1 MKFNREMFLKFILM
15 SIALFTI
22 VSPVFAEG
30 VGEKVGGSMERNV
43 NALIPGILLAI
54 SIYFI
59 FVRDWM
65 KFISFIAITILV
77 AVFTNWTWV
86 KALAS
91 KAYNAFLA

>member
-1 MKFNREMFLKFILM
+1 MF
-15 SIALFTI
+15 IAMFSI
-22 VSPVFAEG
+22 VSPIFASG
-30 VGEKVGGSMERNV
+30 VGEKVGSSLERNV

-65 KFISFIAITILV
+65 KFISFIAITVIV

-86 KALAS
+86 KAIAS
-91 KAYNAFLA
+91 KAYTSFLA